1 MPSVAEILRDS
12 GFTSD
17 QEITA
22 LDQRAMTAFHWCALS
37 TATAERERA
46 ELERRR
52 RNAQFY
58 DHQIVP
64 SIDGVG
70 RRAKQRLENE
80 RGVPQQ
86 RRPLLSQRRT
96 KQRGQAG
103 FIPADA
109 PGFVARDQGGRYV
122 ANAGGTPGSPVFQP
136 EEVIKRAGDGL
147 AMISDI
153 DWRYR
158 SLFDGKPMPVSPSEL
173 IRQADARRL
182 DPMTYANQAFGFD
195 KRERELGEQRQKEHD
210 DAIRK
215 ETTEQRDRVWAE
227 RVGSNPDVRQ
237 PQENVRMS
245 EVARAVKTGS
255 RPDPL
260 MMNEA
265 QRRQET
271 RAAIRTDVL
280 EQQS

>member
-12 GFTSD
+12 GFSD

-22 LDQRAMTAFHWCALS
+22 LDQRAMTAFTGVLS

-46 ELERRR
+46 ELERRS
-52 RNAQFY
+52 NADFY

-64 SIDGVG
+64 ALTGWDEE
-70 RRAKQRLENE
+70 RTRLENE
-80 RGVPQQ
+80 KATAAAQAAFYKTQ
-86 RRPLLSQRRT
+86 NEAART
-96 KQRGQAG
+96 SG

-109 PGFVARDQGGRYV
+109 PGFVNRDQGGRYV
-122 ANAGGTPGSPVFQP
+122 AGAPGGTPGSPVFQP
-136 EEVIKRAGDGL
+136 QELLKRAGDGL
-147 AMISDI
+147 AMIADI
-153 DWRYR
+153 DWKYR
-158 SLFDGKPMPVSPSEL
+158 SLFDGKPMPVSPTEL

-182 DPMTYANQAFGFD
+182 DPMTYADQAFGFAQ
-195 KRERELGEQRQKEHD
+195 REKELAEQKQKAHD